1 MHARKRKLW
10 LFVAES
16 VQLGADQPDGAG
28 HASAVRGVVQPAAGA
43 GRVGEWDRS
52 RALVLVAAA
61 DALGHALQAQEAAG
75 CQAPD
80 GDDQPRAEEL
90 ELPVAPE
97 RAEHLLARRRRA
109 VTAAARRLAGIA
121 ARDRRAVERLV
132 ELVLVELEPAAEG
145 AARAAPP
152 RQAAG
157 LFPPRAP
164 HRRGLDSFLP
174 PRRLPEDV
182 RTLAAIGLDDRE
194 RLEREARLDARPAD
208 AVVPLQRRERA
219 VARAPAR
226 QERTATNQWPAKR
239 ISPPPSSAA
248 RSSAVK

>member
-10 LFVAES
+10 LFVASS

-52 RALVLVAAA
+52 RAPVLVAAA

-80 GDDQPRAEEL
+80 RDDQPRPEEL

-97 RAEHLLARRRRA
+97 RAELLLARRRRA

-145 AARAAPP
+145 AARAPPP
-152 RQAAG
+152 RQA
-157 LFPPRAP
+157 
-164 HRRGLDSFLP
+164 LDSFLHS
-174 PRRLPEDV
+174 RRLPEDV
-182 RTLAAIGLDDRE
+182 RTLAAVGLDDRE

-248 RSSAVK
+248 RSSAAK